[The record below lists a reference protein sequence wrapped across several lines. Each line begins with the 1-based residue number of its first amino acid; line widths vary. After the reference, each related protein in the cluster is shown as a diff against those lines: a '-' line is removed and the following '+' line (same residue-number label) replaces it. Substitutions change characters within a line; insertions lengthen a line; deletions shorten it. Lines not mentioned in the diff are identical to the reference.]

1 MISAVIVLAAMVLV
15 YQLYV
20 TYVLARSGLLTTIQ
34 LWTQLA
40 LVRFL
45 PFVGATVCHWFF
57 RLHGTNEKPA
67 RKARGP
73 SESEDGEDAS
83 ATETLRTADET

>member
-40 LVRFL
+40 LVWFL

-57 RLHGTNEKPA
+57 QAA
-67 RKARGP
+67 RHKRKT
-73 SESEDGEDAS
+73 S
-83 ATETLRTADET
+83 

>member
-1 MISAVIVLAAMVLV
+1 V

-40 LVRFL
+40 LVWFL

-57 RLHGTNEKPA
+57 QAA
-67 RKARGP
+67 RHKRKT
-73 SESEDGEDAS
+73 S
-83 ATETLRTADET
+83 